1 VTPAHFLLQ
10 SDNNTHYYK
19 QTQRMSN
26 LSDVAASLVAPI
38 YRDVSG
44 AIISPAN
51 LIPTACVTSQGQ
63 SVALPRLLYNEKQ
76 EEFVQFISTVP
87 SSSMPALVQ
96 DIKAQQQ
103 PARPQPPQP
112 TNQ

>member
-38 YRDVSG
+38 YR
-44 AIISPAN
+44 AN